1 MDASVCGVNIALFA
15 MPPIVVGPILV
26 LIFNGNLPQTI
37 LAGLI
42 VYFPTMA
49 ATLVGLRDVDPRLSD
64 VIHTYG
70 GGPNQILRFIQ
81 LRSAVP
87 SMLAGLRTA
96 GALSGAG
103 GILGGFRA
111 GGRWGLG
118 SFLFGLLGG
127 TNPAR
132 LWG

>member
-70 GGPNQILRFIQ
+70 GGPNQILRFIR

-87 SMLAGLRTA
+87 SMLAGLPTA
-96 GALSGAG
+96 GALSGVGALLRGIGAAGPG
-103 GILGGFRA
+103 GI
-111 GGRWGLG
+111 GR
-118 SFLFGLLGG
+118 
-127 TNPAR
+127 
-132 LWG
+132 